1 MSLFC
6 GIEPMEESRDEE
18 SRDIGRMAQERHQSH
33 RFRPKKVRPRD
44 RRAENDMQSERAP
57 KRRSGRRDRPL
68 TRRPGLRGFAIFFG
82 PLFAFYAVFYFFSFL
97 FLIRTSFQDVSLSLR
112 NAIDIGWTNYRLLI
126 EDPRFLDAL
135 KNNFVFAGASILAAM
150 TIGFFMAV
158 GLWAGVRGRAFFYA
172 AFLLPSLMPI
182 ALVASVFRTMLE
194 ARFGA
199 VNEFLRN
206 VGLEALAQR
215 WLVDPDLAYG
225 VIIIMFVYLI
235 GLPLLYY
242 TSNLALINT
251 SVLESAVL
259 DGAGPV
265 RIMYGMLYPLMKNTH
280 KTVTLSTVLISFRAF
295 DIVFFST
302 GGGPAGAT
310 QITGTYVYNF
320 TTSGTNV
327 GFASAAAV
335 VVLLISLV
343 VSAVQLRIYRQA
355 GADQ

>member
-1 MSLFC
+1 
-6 GIEPMEESRDEE
+6 
-18 SRDIGRMAQERHQSH
+18 
-33 RFRPKKVRPRD
+33 
-44 RRAENDMQSERAP
+44 MQSDRAP
-57 KRRSGRRDRPL
+57 KQRSKRHDRPL
-68 TRRPGLRGFAIFFG
+68 TRKPDPLGFVIFFG
-82 PLFAFYAVFYFFSFL
+82 PLFIFYAVFYLFSFL

-126 EDPRFLDAL
+126 EDPRFLEAL
-135 KNNFVFAGASILAAM
+135 KNNFVFASAAILAAM
-150 TIGFFMAV
+150 TIGFFIAIA
-158 GLWAGVRGRAFFYA
+158 LWAGVRGRGFFYA

-199 VNEFLRN
+199 VNEFLREI
-206 VGLEALAQR
+206 GLEALTRR

-242 TSNLALINT
+242 TSNLAVVNT

-259 DGAGPV
+259 DGAGPF
-265 RIMYGMLYPLMKNTH
+265 RIIYGILYPLMKNTH

-302 GGGPAGAT
+302 GGGPAGRT
-310 QITGTYVYNF
+310 EITGTYVYNF

-343 VSAVQLRIYRQA
+343 VSAVQLRIYRQV
-355 GADQ
+355 GRNQ